1 MKLKEQVETND
12 STAVLQTDVAENCST
27 FWQDEVQS
35 AHWHKNQI
43 TVFIA
48 ALWQSVSCASAMVV
62 SDDRSHSRDC
72 VIVFLEH
79 LIKQILNENIAALH
93 IWSDGPS
100 SQFKNRYIA
109 ATLSYLQNECSIK
122 ITWHFFASSHGKGP
136 ADGVGGTIK

>member
-109 ATLSYLQNECSIK
+109 ATLS
-122 ITWHFFASSHGKGP
+122 
-136 ADGVGGTIK
+136 